1 MSDTP
6 GVELYRSA
14 SGGFELAVHADAETV
29 WLSADQLVDLF
40 GRDKS
45 TISRHLRNVFVEGE
59 LDRDG
64 VVADF
69 ATTAADGK
77 TYSVAHYNL
86 DVIISVGYRVKS
98 VEGVRFRRWATQVLR
113 SYLLEGV
120 VLDARRL
127 EQLGSIVQV
136 LSRSSDE
143 LVAGVAEVVDR
154 YLPSL
159 RTLRDY
165 DNGKID
171 ASAGTTPT
179 WQLTYEEAR
188 SVIDQVAAE
197 FPADTLFGG
206 ERGGALRGV
215 IATIYQGFGGVELYP
230 TVQSKAANLLYLVIK
245 DHPLTDGNKR
255 SAAAL
260 FVHFLERNGVLAPPG
275 GVPRISN
282 NALAAMTLMVAMSDP
297 KEKEL
302 MIALVV
308 SMLADDGV

>member
-1 MSDTP
+1 MSNTP
-6 GVELYRSA
+6 GIELYPSS
-14 SGGFELAVHADAETV
+14 SGGFELSVHADAETV
-29 WLSADQLVDLF
+29 WLSADQLVALF

-77 TYSVAHYNL
+77 TYTVVHYNL

-120 VLDARRL
+120 ALDARRL

-154 YLPSL
+154 YVPSL

-165 DNGKID
+165 DSGQID
-171 ASAGTTPT
+171 ESPGTAPT

-188 SVIDQVAAE
+188 SLIDQVAAE

-206 ERGGALRGV
+206 ERGGSLRGV
-215 IATIYQGFGGVELYP
+215 V
-230 TVQSKAANLLYLVIK
+230 
-245 DHPLTDGNKR
+245 
-255 SAAAL
+255 AL
-260 FVHFLERNGVLAPPG
+260 FVHFLARNHSLDDRH
-275 GVPRISN
+275 GVPRMSN
-282 NALAAMTLMVAMSDP
+282 NALAAITLMVAMSDP

-308 SMLADDGV
+308 SMLADDAR